1 MFHGHF
7 GQKHICHSDISI
19 LPRFNHIALIQIF
32 QRESNGPCY
41 LEQRLL
47 GGWLEIENRGFKN
60 CRCLWIFHDLP
71 WKNHVQWVFLP
82 MILLDAERL
91 STTKPGRGPLVKR
104 LWICLICD
112 MEVGNHRK
120 PRFFTHWRTLSGHVR
135 DIAGFSQQ
143 EIWTYTGITQLDAII
158 CRILQRDRF
167 KIFPECCDMEASR
180 FSCLQ
185 LFHRIYL
192 HRN

>member
-1 MFHGHF
+1 
-7 GQKHICHSDISI
+7 
-19 LPRFNHIALIQIF
+19 
-32 QRESNGPCY
+32 
-41 LEQRLL
+41 
-47 GGWLEIENRGFKN
+47 
-60 CRCLWIFHDLP
+60 LP

-143 EIWTYTGITQLDAII
+143 EIWTYTGIPQLDAII

>member
-71 WKNHVQWVFLP
+71 WKNHVQ
-82 MILLDAERL
+82 
-91 STTKPGRGPLVKR
+91 
-104 LWICLICD
+104 
-112 MEVGNHRK
+112 
-120 PRFFTHWRTLSGHVR
+120 
-135 DIAGFSQQ
+135 
-143 EIWTYTGITQLDAII
+143 
-158 CRILQRDRF
+158 
-167 KIFPECCDMEASR
+167 
-180 FSCLQ
+180 
-185 LFHRIYL
+185 
-192 HRN
+192 